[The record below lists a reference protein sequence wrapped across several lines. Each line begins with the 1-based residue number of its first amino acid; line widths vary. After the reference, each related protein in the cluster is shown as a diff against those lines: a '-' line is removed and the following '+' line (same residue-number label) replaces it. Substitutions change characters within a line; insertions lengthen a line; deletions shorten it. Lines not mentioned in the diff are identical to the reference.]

1 MPLRDSSS
9 YVHSWL
15 AYVNAMRLASMALV
29 LAACG
34 GENGGNASA
43 IDAGRADGSGSGSG
57 SGNDAATGTAQSC
70 TGMTAQ
76 PLDSEWTITVGS
88 LQRKARVHV
97 PTSYDP
103 IARTPVVIN
112 IHGRTG
118 WAQQQA
124 NLSRAI
130 AKSDAEGFI
139 VIHPEGTGSPT
150 AWNAGGGCCDPA
162 AANNVDDSGFI
173 SQLIDEAAARLCV
186 DADRVYV
193 MGLSN
198 GGYLAHR
205 LACEHADKI
214 AAIGPVAG
222 VISMPTCNPTRPMPM
237 MIVHGTADSI
247 VQYSWEAQTVNFWKV
262 TNGCTTEAVTFTN
275 GAASCVTHG
284 GCTDGADVVMC
295 TLDGVG
301 HQWPG
306 GESLPFLGA
315 NSNDLVATDAIWDFF
330 VAHPRR

>member
-1 MPLRDSSS
+1 MHDWSSC
-9 YVHSWL
+9 VHSWSQ
-15 AYVNAMRLASMALV
+15 YVNRMRLASMVLV
-29 LAACG
+29 MAACG
-34 GENGGNASA
+34 GGGSSGDDPPHGAPGV
-43 IDAGRADGSGSGSG
+43 DAGPGA
-57 SGNDAATGTAQSC
+57 DAAVVTVESC
-70 TGMTAQ
+70 DGRTTQ
-76 PLDSEWTITVGS
+76 PVDSVWTIAVGGV
-88 LQRKARVHV
+88 QRSARVHV
-97 PTSYDP
+97 PASYDP
-103 IARTPVVIN
+103 AARTPVVIN
-112 IHGRTG
+112 LHGRTG

-139 VIHPEGTGSPT
+139 AIHPEATGSPT

-162 AANNVDDSGFI
+162 YSNNVDDSGFI
-173 SQLIDEAAARLCV
+173 AALIDEAAARLCV

-222 VISMPTCNPTRPMPM
+222 VISMPTCNPVRPMPM
-237 MIVHGTADSI
+237 LIVHGTADSI
-247 VQYSWEAQTVNFWKV
+247 VQYSWEAQTVNYWKV
-262 TNGCTTEAVTFTN
+262 TNGCTTETVTYSN

-284 GCTDGADVVMC
+284 GCTDGADVVLC

-306 GESLPFLGA
+306 GESLPFLGP

-330 VAHPRR
+330 VAHPRK